1 MLITTAQLAKLA
13 TEHFTSDPEL
23 VASTMISVQATLE
36 DLVDAAM
43 TLGYVEAHAREM
55 ITEVLTKHS
64 HSVNWQTLGQDWDPK
79 PVEPKPLTQVV
90 AKFAAGAVAEV
101 PFNNQTYV
109 RMHAVYETD
118 PNSPNKAFTDATPS
132 GDFSL
137 WITNGLPAASFFKT
151 GKKYLLTIT
160 EAKD

>member
-13 TEHFTSDPEL
+13 AEHFVNEPEL
-23 VASTMISVQATLE
+23 VASTMLSVQATLE

-43 TLGYVEAHAREM
+43 TLGYTEAQARQQ
-55 ITEVLTKHS
+55 ITEALAKNADS
-64 HSVNWQTLGQDWDPK
+64 LNWQVLGLGWDPK
-79 PVEPKPLTQVV
+79 PAEPRALTQVV
-90 AKFAAGAVAEV
+90 AKFAAGVVAEV

-118 PNSPNKAFTDATPS
+118 PDSPNKAFTDATPS

-137 WITNGLPAASFFKT
+137 WITNGLPAASFFKA

-160 EAKD
+160 EAKE